1 MQDVHL
7 CMYVCMYV
15 CMYACVYKFHS
26 ETQVPLLLFR
36 RSTRSNP
43 LWMFFECRRRG
54 WADNGNVWEGI
65 GVQPW
70 FLKKSFKLWFYNL
83 FIYLLNRKVYS
94 TFFFLKDAFFHD
106 VWSNTLSFVIAGLPC
121 QSGDEFGR
129 SLVPL
134 SLGDFSAVVRA
145 GDR

>member
-1 MQDVHL
+1 MKLFFDFHYYLYLFISLFMHL
-7 CMYVCMYV
+7 YLYFNEKNLKPCKMFIYVCMYV

-43 LWMFFECRRRG
+43 PSKFFECRRRG
-54 WADNGNVWEGI
+54 WADAWYKTGNVWEGI

-94 TFFFLKDAFFHD
+94 TFFFEKDTFLHD
-106 VWSNTLSFVIAGLPC
+106 VWSKRRF
-121 QSGDEFGR
+121 
-129 SLVPL
+129 
-134 SLGDFSAVVRA
+134 
-145 GDR
+145 